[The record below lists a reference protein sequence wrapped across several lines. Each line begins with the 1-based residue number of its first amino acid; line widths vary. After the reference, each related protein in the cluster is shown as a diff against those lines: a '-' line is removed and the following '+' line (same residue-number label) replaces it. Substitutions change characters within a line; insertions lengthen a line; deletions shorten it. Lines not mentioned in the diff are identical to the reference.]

1 MGHSAVL
8 SNAFK
13 RFHSAGMEKKHY
25 VCTRFESTI
34 PNLSDFHASDTVQF
48 HTVLC
53 VPVLAHHLCHTLQE
67 VRHRQKDADRISVH
81 LRGALLLPC
90 ALLHHRVAPPDGVPL
105 DTLFTVGYP
114 LYYAYICCLVSRPNA
129 PFKLFLLLL
138 PGITVAAAKFLF
150 PGGAA
155 DSARQLL
162 FAVQVLVVVYAGYRK
177 LRTFDREIADVYAD
191 TDGRDTT
198 AVKHLLIAFMVTSL
212 CSAVA
217 NALGRPYFA
226 QNDWLTLAAITPF
239 SVMLFTISYIG
250 FIRDFPYEQF
260 VEDSRENIGPPSE
273 ATPAMEESKVGKSI
287 GELLVAQQLYLTPNL
302 KIGDVAKATGI
313 CRTYI
318 SNYMNQTKGMSFS
331 DYINSLR
338 VEHAKTLLSQ
348 NTENAKIVTI
358 ATRSGFSSEQSF
370 YRNFHKFTGMKPLEW
385 VKQQQHPE

>member
-1 MGHSAVL
+1 MFAPDLNPPSQTYRTFML
-8 SNAFK
+8 RTLFSFTP
-13 RFHSAGMEKKHY
+13 FY
-25 VCTRFESTI
+25 VCLFWLITFVIHYRKCDTAKRMLTGFLCTCVVLYFCHALYFTI
-34 PNLSDFHASDTVQF
+34 GLPHPMECLWTLCSLSV
-48 HTVLC
+48 
-53 VPVLAHHLCHTLQE
+53 
-67 VRHRQKDADRISVH
+67 
-81 LRGALLLPC
+81 
-90 ALLHHRVAPPDGVPL
+90 
-105 DTLFTVGYP
+105 YP

-198 AVKHLLIAFMVTSL
+198 AVKRLLIAFMVTSL

-226 QNDWLTLAAITPF
+226 QNDWMTLAAITPF

-250 FIRDFPYEQF
+250 FTRDFPYEQF

-287 GELLVAQQLYLTPNL
+287 GEFLVAQQLYLTPNL

-385 VKQQQHPE
+385 VKQQQPE